1 MSSWGGVEEGPTS
14 VQQGTKHWGFLGDEE
29 EAGPAP
35 GSSGSSEAFGE
46 GSKQQGGR
54 RLGSSMNASSS
65 SRVLNSGESA
75 VPPPPGVAAARAA
88 LNRNACV
95 PQQGTTCGAGDLRD
109 LRAFE
114 HQDGVTEMS
123 EAAVRRLEEESDGEP
138 MAVSG

>member
-1 MSSWGGVEEGPTS
+1 MSSWGGVEEGPSS
-14 VQQGTKHWGFLGDEE
+14 VQQGTNHWGFLGDEV
-29 EAGPAP
+29 EAGPTP

-54 RLGSSMNASSS
+54 RLGNSMNASSS
-65 SRVLNSGESA
+65 SRIINIGESA
-75 VPPPPGVAAARAA
+75 VPPPGVAAARAA
-88 LNRNACV
+88 LNRNASV
-95 PQQGTTCGAGDLRD
+95 PQQGTTCGMDDPRD

-114 HQDGVTEMS
+114 HQDGLTEMS